1 MRHQRIIA
9 NITAVLVLLPT
20 TFFALLGS
28 WIFFSL
34 FYAALRGAPYV
45 KLPSASIG
53 ALTAALGC
61 LGLITLW
68 ALYFR
73 LCRTSAP
80 FRAKLIHWLGLAAGV
95 ISSFLLIFWVMV
107 ETPWP
112 NRLVFAWP
120 LLAAIAFGA
129 MISRRPNAA

>member
-9 NITAVLVLLPT
+9 NVTAVLVLLPT

-45 KLPSASIG
+45 QSSNAAIG
-53 ALTAALGC
+53 ALAAALGC
-61 LGLITLW
+61 LGLVTLW
-68 ALYFR
+68 TLYFR
-73 LCRTSAP
+73 LCRTSVP
-80 FRAKLIHWLGLAAGV
+80 FRARQIHWLGLIAG
-95 ISSFLLIFWVMV
+95 ITSSLLLLFWIMV

-112 NRLVFAWP
+112 NRLVYAWP
-120 LLAAIAFGA
+120 LLAAVVFGV